1 MAAQEGFQDIVECL
15 VEKGAE
21 ISAMN
26 IENFLPL
33 HAASHAGHFEVVGYL
48 IQNGT
53 DVNALSK
60 ELVTPLY
67 LAAQVINYF
76 TKFF

>member
-1 MAAQEGFQDIVECL
+1 MECL
-15 VEKGAE
+15 IEKGAGLD
-21 ISAMN
+21 AMN
-26 IENFLPL
+26 MENFLPL

-67 LAAQVINYF
+67 LAAQVCNYF
-76 TKFF
+76 TNFLKIN